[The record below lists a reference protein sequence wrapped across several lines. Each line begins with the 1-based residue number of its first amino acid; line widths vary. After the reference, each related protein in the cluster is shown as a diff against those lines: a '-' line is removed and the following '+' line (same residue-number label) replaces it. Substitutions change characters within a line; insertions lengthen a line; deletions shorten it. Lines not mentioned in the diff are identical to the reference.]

1 MNFRTHLAGSYIPK
15 MVVVPSHE
23 VIFGDHKQLRMMV
36 MLINTGS
43 PVRIGH
49 KLVFGLDN

>member
-1 MNFRTHLAGSYIPK
+1 M
-15 MVVVPSHE
+15 VVPSHE

-43 PVRIGH
+43 PVRIGAQTS
-49 KLVFGLDN
+49 FWIG

>member
-1 MNFRTHLAGSYIPK
+1 MNFRIHLAGSYIPK

-43 PVRIGH
+43 PVRIGAQTS
-49 KLVFGLDN
+49 FWIG